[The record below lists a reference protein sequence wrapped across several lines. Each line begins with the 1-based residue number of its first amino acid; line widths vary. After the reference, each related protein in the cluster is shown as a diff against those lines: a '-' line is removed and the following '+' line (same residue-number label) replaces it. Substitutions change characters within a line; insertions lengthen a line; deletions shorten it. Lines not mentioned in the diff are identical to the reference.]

1 MARRSSRLNTKH
13 SWKLFTYTWD
23 GATPGPHTLVSRV
36 TDVNGQVQP
45 TVEDLARKKT
55 FLENNSQ
62 MPRKVMIA

>member
-1 MARRSSRLNTKH
+1 
-13 SWKLFTYTWD
+13 
-23 GATPGPHTLVSRV
+23 VSRV